1 MGLDSINPGWLL
13 VLVFFA
19 LIALRV
25 PIAFA
30 LGLSSLLVLHVTG
43 MGFSMV
49 ADLFFSNVAK
59 FSLLAIPFF
68 ILAGVIMGEVGVA
81 HRIVRFVELLV
92 GNITGGMAV
101 VAILVALFWGAVSGS
116 GPAAVAAIGPFLIAG
131 MDRAGYDRGFATGLT
146 ATAAA
151 LAIVIPP
158 SIAFV
163 VYGILAEVS
172 IARLFIGGIIPG
184 ALVGLALIIWSLI
197 ASHREGMRGGA
208 RGTPQ
213 ELWEAF
219 KDAFWGLMAPVII
232 LGGIYGGVFT
242 PTEAA
247 IVGVIYGLF
256 VGLVIYRSLTVDKL
270 FRLLVEASVSSAVV
284 MAVVAFA
291 GLFGWVMAI
300 YGVVEQFSQALL
312 AVSNNPLVIILM
324 INIILLVAGMLM
336 DAITIMY
343 ISLPVLLPVVR
354 YFEWDP
360 LWFGIMMTVNLAIGL
375 VTPPVGI
382 NLYVAANV
390 AGLDLNRVIARTVP
404 FIMACLVALA
414 VISYFPGVS
423 LWLPN
428 WVMPP
433 R

>member
-1 MGLDSINPGWLL
+1 MVATTRAGPAKARWVRTQGRVPMGLDGINPGWLL

-92 GNITGGMAV
+92 GNMTGGMAV

-116 GPAAVAAIGPFLIAG
+116 GPAAVAAIGPFLIGG
-131 MDRAGYDRGFATGLT
+131 MDRSGYDKGFATGLT

-163 VYGILAEVS
+163 VYGVLAEVS
-172 IARLFIGGIIPG
+172 ISRLFIGGIVPVI
-184 ALVGLALIIWSLI
+184 LVGLFLIGWSVI
-197 ASHREGMRGGA
+197 ACYRQGMV
-208 RGTPQ
+208 GTGKTSSPR

-219 KDAFWGLMAPVII
+219 KEAFWGLMAPVII
-232 LGGIYGGVFT
+232 LGGIYGGVLT

-247 IVGVIYGLF
+247 IVG
-256 VGLVIYRSLTVDKL
+256 
-270 FRLLVEASVSSAVV
+270 
-284 MAVVAFA
+284 
-291 GLFGWVMAI
+291 
-300 YGVVEQFSQALL
+300 
-312 AVSNNPLVIILM
+312 
-324 INIILLVAGMLM
+324 
-336 DAITIMY
+336 
-343 ISLPVLLPVVR
+343 
-354 YFEWDP
+354 
-360 LWFGIMMTVNLAIGL
+360 
-375 VTPPVGI
+375 
-382 NLYVAANV
+382 
-390 AGLDLNRVIARTVP
+390 
-404 FIMACLVALA
+404 
-414 VISYFPGVS
+414 
-423 LWLPN
+423 
-428 WVMPP
+428 
-433 R
+433 

>member
-1 MGLDSINPGWLL
+1 MGLDGINPGWLL
-13 VLVFFA
+13 VIVFFA

-92 GNITGGMAV
+92 GNMTGGMAV

-184 ALVGLALIIWSLI
+184 VLVGLALIVWSLI
-197 ASHREGMRGGA
+197 ACHREGMRGGA

-213 ELWEAF
+213 ELWAAF

-256 VGLVIYRSLTVDKL
+256 VGLVIYRSLTLDKL
-270 FRLLVEASVSSAVV
+270 FHLLVEASVSSAVV

-312 AVSNNPLVIILM
+312 AVSNNPVVIILM

-390 AGLDLNRVIARTVP
+390 AGLDLNRVIQRTVP
-404 FIMACLVALA
+404 FILACLVALA

-428 WVMPP
+428 WIMPA

>member
-1 MGLDSINPGWLL
+1 MGLDGINPGWLL

-43 MGFSMV
+43 IGFGMV
-49 ADLFFSNVAK
+49 ADLFFSNVSK

-131 MDRAGYDRGFATGLT
+131 MDRAGYDKGFATGLT

-184 ALVGLALIIWSLI
+184 ILVGLALIIWSLI
-197 ASHREGMRGGA
+197 ASHREGMRGGR
-208 RGTPQ
+208 RGSLQ
-213 ELWEAF
+213 EVWVAF
-219 KDAFWGLMAPVII
+219 KDAFWGLLAPVII

-256 VGLVIYRSLTVDKL
+256 VGLFIYRSLTLDKL
-270 FRLLVEASVSSAVV
+270 FHLLVEASVSSAVV

-300 YGVVEQFSQALL
+300 FGVVEQFSQALL
-312 AVSNNPLVIILM
+312 AVSDNPWVIILM

-354 YFEWDP
+354 HFGWDP

-390 AGLDLNRVIARTVP
+390 AGLDLNRVIVRTVP
-404 FIMACLVALA
+404 FILASLLALA
-414 VISYFPGVS
+414 FIAYFPGIS
-423 LWLPN
+423 LWLPD
-428 WVMPP
+428 WVMPA